1 MHASVDSL
9 CVCSMAL
16 GCELATSVI
25 IIAIC
30 CVQGLARTRLHRLW
44 MPRSDTLQARR

>member
-16 GCELATSVI
+16 GCELATPVI
-25 IIAIC
+25 IIASVVC
-30 CVQGLARTRLHRLW
+30 RAGE
-44 MPRSDTLQARR
+44 DTPAQIVDAPQ